1 MDPRPLALVTGVSR
15 GPGIAAAVARRLAAD
30 GWDLALSGWRPYD
43 AGMAWGRHD
52 DELDELLLGLT
63 GSGVRTRYFDAD
75 FADLEAPAGL
85 YDAVVEEFGRSPLA
99 LAVVHT
105 HDTGGGLLE
114 MSGAD
119 FDHHMAVNAR
129 ATLLLAAEHARR
141 FAGPAGRGRI
151 VTFVSGLPLR
161 GSVAY
166 AASKGAVH
174 WMTVSIAAELAG
186 RGITVNA
193 VNPGPTDTGWMS
205 PPIRQ
210 RIRGESPLG
219 RIGRPEDA
227 AELVAWLCSEA
238 GGWITGQV
246 LTSDGGWSTI
256 RP

>member
-1 MDPRPLALVTGVSR
+1 MEPRPLALVTGVSR
-15 GPGIAAAVARRLAAD
+15 GPGIAAAVARRLAAN
-30 GWDLALSGWRPYD
+30 GWDLALTGWRPYD

-52 DELDELLLGLT
+52 DELDDLLLGLAEA
-63 GSGVRTRYFDAD
+63 GSAVRYFDAD
-75 FADLEAPAGL
+75 LADPDSAVEL
-85 YDAVVEEFGRSPLA
+85 YDSAARELGRAPLA
-99 LAVVHT
+99 LALVHT

-114 MSGAD
+114 VTAAD
-119 FDHHMAVNAR
+119 FDHHLAVNAR

-141 FAGPAGRGRI
+141 FPGPAGRGRI

-166 AASKGAVH
+166 AASKGAIH

-210 RIRGESPLG
+210 RIRSESPLG
-219 RIGRPEDA
+219 RLGRPEDA

-246 LTSDGGWSTI
+246 LTSDGGWSAL
-256 RP
+256 R